1 VRILGIDPGLN
12 VTGLGLVEQNG
23 RSISCVE
30 YDQIVL
36 ARNLSLS
43 VRLKTI
49 HENLAGIIIRTRPDA
64 VAIEDIFYGKNVQ
77 SLIKQGHAR
86 GVIILAAVQAGLA
99 VSEYSPLEIK
109 KAVAC
114 YGRAEKQQVQ
124 QMVRAILR
132 LDEPPPPD
140 AADAL
145 AVAICHLHC
154 GKKDCL

>member
-1 VRILGIDPGLN
+1 
-12 VTGLGLVEQNG
+12 
-23 RSISCVE
+23 
-30 YDQIVL
+30 
-36 ARNLSLS
+36 
-43 VRLKTI
+43 
-49 HENLAGIIIRTRPDA
+49 IRTRPDA

-86 GVIILAAVQAGLA
+86 GVIILAAVQAGLD